1 MIRDRGT
8 IKWTAMMLP
17 EHVQKIREWK
27 QESYA
32 EVSRELTEWEL
43 EDLQQTI
50 DQAVTQ
56 QKIVTL
62 TVWESI
68 KYVQWTGTIQALNP
82 DKQELTLETITK
94 IKHIPI
100 HTIHAARLDEESY
113 EE

>member
-27 QESYA
+27 KEAYA
-32 EVSRELTEWEL
+32 EAPKELTEWEL

-50 DQAVTQ
+50 DQAIAQ
-56 QKIVTL
+56 NKIITL

-82 DKQELTLETITK
+82 NKQELTLETITK

-100 HTIHAARLDEESY
+100 NRIHSARLDDEILE
-113 EE
+113 